1 MVAEQALQPSSLHP
15 QQTLK
20 STLVVYMQKLIWYW
34 LLRRTLQWW
43 NQRSLFCLKIL

>member
-20 STLVVYMQKLIWYW
+20 STLGVYMQMK
-34 LLRRTLQWW
+34 
-43 NQRSLFCLKIL
+43 N